1 MNVYLM
7 VGLMVFMNVIRDW
20 NWVWEPRKFGAI
32 GDEVE
37 GELQVSGLWI
47 GGCIFGF

>member
-1 MNVYLM
+1 MSLEI
-7 VGLMVFMNVIRDW
+7 GTGCGSQG
-20 NWVWEPRKFGAI
+20 KFGAI
-32 GDEVE
+32 GYEVE